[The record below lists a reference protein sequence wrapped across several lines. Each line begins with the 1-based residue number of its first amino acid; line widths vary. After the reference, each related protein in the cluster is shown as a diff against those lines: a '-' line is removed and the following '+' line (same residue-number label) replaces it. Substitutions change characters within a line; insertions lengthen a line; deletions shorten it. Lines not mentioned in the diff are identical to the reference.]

1 MTSTDAPLIARM
13 PDFVKGVEPDPD
25 ALYEAFAEWAAE
37 DGLPLYPHQ
46 DEALM
51 EIVSGSHVILATPTG
66 SGKSLVAA
74 GAHFAALA
82 DYRAGVGG
90 RTFYTAPL
98 KALVSEKFFALID
111 LFGSENV
118 GLMTGDS
125 AVNPDAPI
133 ICCTA
138 EILANLA
145 LRDGNAT
152 DAALVVM
159 DEFHFYSDPQ
169 RGWAWQV
176 PLLELPDTQFV
187 LMSATLGDTSWLVE
201 DLKSRSDRDVA
212 EVTTAERPVPLS
224 FEYIVEP
231 LPEVVERIVETGKA
245 PVYIVHFTQK
255 DAVERAQALLSMKVS
270 SKEEKA
276 RIADALDGVR
286 FGTGFGKTLSK
297 FLRAG
302 VGVHHAGMLPKY
314 RRIVERLTQQGLLR
328 VVCGTDTLG
337 VGINVPIRTVL
348 LTSLVKYDG
357 ERMRHLTAREFHQ
370 IAGRAGRAGFDTE
383 GDVLAMAPEHVI
395 ENRKALLKAGDD
407 PKKRKKIVRKS
418 APAGSV
424 NWTDATFERLRDAEP
439 EALVSRFSVT
449 HAMVL
454 NILSRGLPNPWLDR
468 EAEDPV
474 LAMKHLLESVHETD
488 TQKSAHV
495 RQALR
500 IYRSLRVAG
509 VVEKVRVPD
518 ASRPSGWRPSVKLTV
533 DVPKGFALNQPLSP
547 FALAAMDLLNVD
559 APDHALDVVS
569 VIESTLSDPRQLL
582 IAQQNQARGEAI
594 AAMKADGIEYE
605 ERMELMEEITWP
617 QPLADLLEPAF
628 VTYKRANPWILDA
641 ELSPKS
647 IVRDMLEKAM
657 SFGDLIS
664 AYGLE
669 RTEGVVLRY
678 LAEAYRA
685 MRQTVPEEHRT
696 DDVVAITEWLG
707 GIVRSTDSSLLD
719 EWERLMN
726 PDAVIAD
733 DADPAS
739 VPALG
744 SDSGPARPMTGNP
757 RVLRRLVRNAMFR
770 RVELAAREDYAALG
784 ALDGSSGWNADAW
797 RDALDPLFEA
807 QGDDA
812 IGIGPDARS
821 AALLT
826 FVEPGGD
833 HSAGHALAA
842 LAVTRDASLPE
853 GTWVVRQVIDDRDG
867 DHDWAIIA
875 LVDLDA
881 SDEAGAPVLKLLH
894 VGPQ

>member
-1 MTSTDAPLIARM
+1 MSTSPAPLLDRLPST
-13 PDFVKGVEPDPD
+13 PDGASPDPD
-25 ALYEAFAEWAAE
+25 ALYEAFGTWAAE
-37 DGLPLYPHQ
+37 MGLALYPHQ

-51 EIVSGSHVILATPTG
+51 EIVSGAHVILATPTG

-82 DYRAGVGG
+82 AHRAGTGG

-98 KALVSEKFFALID
+98 KALVSEKFFALIE

-145 LRDGNAT
+145 LRDGAAT
-152 DAALVVM
+152 DASVVVM
-159 DEFHFYSDPQ
+159 DEFHFYADPQ

-176 PLLELPDTQFV
+176 PLIELPHAQFV
-187 LMSATLGDTSWLVE
+187 LMSATLGDTAWLVE
-201 DLKSRSDRDVA
+201 DLEDRTERSVA
-212 EVTTAERPVPLS
+212 EVTTLERPVPLT
-224 FEYIVEP
+224 FEYCLEP
-231 LPEVVERIVETGKA
+231 LPDTVERLVETGRA
-245 PVYIVHFTQK
+245 PVYVVHFTQK
-255 DAVERAQALLSMKVS
+255 DAVDRAQSLLSMKVA

-286 FGTGFGKTLSK
+286 FGTGFGKTLSR

-302 VGVHHAGMLPKY
+302 IGVHHAGMLPKY
-314 RRIVERLTQQGLLR
+314 RRIVERLTQQGLLK

-383 GDVLAMAPEHVI
+383 GEVLVMAPEHVI
-395 ENRKALLKAGDD
+395 ENRKALAKAGDD
-407 PKKRKKIVRKS
+407 PKKQRKIVRKK

-424 NWTDATFERLRDAEP
+424 NWTDATFERLRDAPPEP
-439 EALVSRFSVT
+439 LTSNFAVT

-454 NILSRGLPNPWLDR
+454 NVLARGTENTALGRP
-468 EAEDPV
+468 AEDPV
-474 LAMKHLLESVHETD
+474 AAMGSLLEALHETD
-488 TQKSAHV
+488 AQRSAHV

-509 VVEKVRVPD
+509 VVEPVRVPD
-518 ASRPSGWRPSVKLTV
+518 ATRPRGYRTSVRLTV
-533 DVPKGFALNQPLSP
+533 DVPRHFALNQPLSP

-559 APDHALDVVS
+559 SPDHAVDVVS
-569 VIESTLSDPRQLL
+569 VIEATLSDPRQVLL
-582 IAQQNQARGEAI
+582 AQQHAARGEAV

-605 ERMELMEEITWP
+605 ERVELLEEVTWP
-617 QPLADLLEPAF
+617 KPLADLLEPAF
-628 VTYKRANPWILDA
+628 VMYRQSNPWILDA

-647 IVRDMLEKAM
+647 VVRDMLDKAM
-657 SFGDLIS
+657 SFGDLVS

-685 MRQTVPEEHRT
+685 LRQTVPAEHRT

-707 GIVRSTDSSLLD
+707 ALVRATDSSLLD

-726 PDAVIAD
+726 PDAVVAD
-733 DADPAS
+733 DADPAAAS
-739 VPALG
+739 APLV
-744 SDSGPARPMTGNP
+744 GPARPMTGNP
-757 RVLRRLVRNAMFR
+757 RVLRRLVRNAMFQ

-784 ALDGSSGWNADAW
+784 ALDGGAGWGADAW
-797 RDALDPLFEA
+797 RDALDPLFVA
-807 QGDDA
+807 QGDGA

-821 AALLT
+821 AALVA

-833 HSAGHALAA
+833 HSGGVARAALAA
-842 LAVTRDASLPE
+842 TPDAALPE
-853 GTWVVRQVIDDRDG
+853 GTWVVRQVLDDRDG

-875 LVDLDA
+875 AVDLDA
-881 SDEAGAPVLKLLH
+881 SDEAGAPVLELLH